1 MGIKNII
8 EKEESLQAR
17 PKSIKQMLKSVVA
30 NQQMQ
35 ANAFTAA
42 KGGVNLDVN
51 DPKLQDA
58 AQEYAEQKAV
68 EEKRS
73 EDTAKAQ
80 QCRT

>member
-35 ANAFTAA
+35 AKRVPA
-42 KGGVNLDVN
+42 GN
-51 DPKLQDA
+51 DKIIFCFQISSRINP
-58 AQEYAEQKAV
+58 
-68 EEKRS
+68 
-73 EDTAKAQ
+73 
-80 QCRT
+80 